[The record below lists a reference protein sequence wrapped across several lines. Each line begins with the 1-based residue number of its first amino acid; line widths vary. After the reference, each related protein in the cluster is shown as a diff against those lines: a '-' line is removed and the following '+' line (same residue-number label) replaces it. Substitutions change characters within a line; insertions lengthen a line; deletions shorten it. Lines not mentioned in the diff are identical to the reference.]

1 MGSNG
6 HLNGSELSTLTLSEN
21 TVPEVWQRL
30 IRYLSEKSPILAN
43 QLKLAIQPAIFGPN
57 ALAIRFPSGYN
68 HAYEAC
74 LTEGNTL
81 RIQDGLQKVTGH
93 PITLRMEMASG
104 GTPGNSQEHSNDSP
118 TNPAAE
124 RRKRL
129 MTLPLF
135 KKAGD
140 TLGAQIWH
148 VDDEFNPDAPPKPTT
163 ATTEH
168 DPDEV

>member
-1 MGSNG
+1 
-6 HLNGSELSTLTLSEN
+6 
-21 TVPEVWQRL
+21 
-30 IRYLSEKSPILAN
+30 
-43 QLKLAIQPAIFGPN
+43 
-57 ALAIRFPSGYN
+57 
-68 HAYEAC
+68 
-74 LTEGNTL
+74 
-81 RIQDGLQKVTGH
+81 
-93 PITLRMEMASG
+93 MASG
-104 GTPGNSQEHSNDSP
+104 GTPGNSQEHSTARRESSSG
-118 TNPAAE
+118 AA
-124 RRKRL
+124 KRL